1 MIVSAVYDKDNIK
14 QLDGFIVPP
23 VSRSQV
29 LNALLKQALR
39 SPEFLL
45 DLINNEQEKIN
56 SKIANSENTI

>member
-14 QLDGFIVPP
+14 ELDGFIKAP

-39 SPEFLL
+39 SPEFLK
-45 DLINNEQEKIN
+45 DLINSEQEKIN
-56 SKIANSENTI
+56 SKIANSENSI